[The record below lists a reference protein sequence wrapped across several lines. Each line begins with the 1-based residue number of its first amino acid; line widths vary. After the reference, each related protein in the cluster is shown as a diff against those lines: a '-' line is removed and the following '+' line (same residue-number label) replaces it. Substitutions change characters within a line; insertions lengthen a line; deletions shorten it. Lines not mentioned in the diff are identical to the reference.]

1 MASCAIRA
9 LRPVGPTASKTR
21 PAIAACTPPI
31 PAAPAPSSDAAS
43 RLSARSSSGGCSMHL
58 TTPDS
63 AVVTRRTDRRPALV
77 SEMTTSLEG
86 MMRRALCCAA
96 ACGLALATA
105 PAARG
110 DGLPVTGVDAG
121 PDGVTNETSAVR
133 YVTLKAGRGETLVAR
148 VMKDGGQVL
157 RSRVLRPRFAIPA
170 VALDATPSGLS
181 ADGRT
186 LALIGPRRAF
196 PQRRTRIALLDAR
209 TLRLRQVV
217 TLRGD
222 FSFDALSPDGRT
234 MYLVEYLS
242 RRDAT
247 RYAVRGFDVRAG
259 RLLREPIVDPREPD
273 ERMRGM
279 PITRATSP
287 DGRWEYTLYDGAG
300 KHPFVHALD
309 TMRGAAA
316 CIDLDALADLR
327 RLYELRLEV
336 AGAKLRV
343 LDGAEPLALID
354 RTTFRVAEPSTAPA
368 RAARDEGGA
377 SPLLPAG
384 AAAALLLAFVTVRR
398 RRNAHAGP

>member
-1 MASCAIRA
+1 
-9 LRPVGPTASKTR
+9 
-21 PAIAACTPPI
+21 
-31 PAAPAPSSDAAS
+31 
-43 RLSARSSSGGCSMHL
+43 MHL

-259 RLLREPIVDPREPD
+259 RLLRRSS
-273 ERMRGM
+273 
-279 PITRATSP
+279 TRASRTSACGGCRSRARRAPTGAGSTRSTTAPGSIRSCTRSTPCAARRRASTSMPSPICGGSTSCALTSP
-287 DGRWEYTLYDGAG
+287 SQSC
-300 KHPFVHALD
+300 
-309 TMRGAAA
+309 A
-316 CIDLDALADLR
+316 C
-327 RLYELRLEV
+327 
-336 AGAKLRV
+336 
-343 LDGAEPLALID
+343 
-354 RTTFRVAEPSTAPA
+354 STAQSHS
-368 RAARDEGGA
+368 R
-377 SPLLPAG
+377 
-384 AAAALLLAFVTVRR
+384 
-398 RRNAHAGP
+398 